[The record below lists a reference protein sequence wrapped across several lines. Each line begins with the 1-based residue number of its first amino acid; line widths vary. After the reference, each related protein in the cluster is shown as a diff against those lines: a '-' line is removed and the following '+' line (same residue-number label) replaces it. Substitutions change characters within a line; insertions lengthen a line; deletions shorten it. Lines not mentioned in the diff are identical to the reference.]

1 MEIRNATMRDL
12 DAIAE
17 VEAQCFPLL
26 EAAPEAEFIRRI
38 QWNQKH
44 FWVLEDQGQIVGF
57 VNGFATD
64 SRDLTDE
71 MYDHAEMRNEAGA
84 WQMIFGLDVIPSC
97 RRQGCGAMLLET
109 MIEDARS
116 AGRRGVVLTCKEPL
130 VHYYAKFGFRN
141 EGVSASVHGG
151 VTWYQMRLTFEG

>member
-1 MEIRNATMRDL
+1 MRDL

-71 MYDHAEMRNEAGA
+71 MYDHAEMRNEAGG